1 MITWF
6 QRLLILAKSCSIGF
20 RSSEYGVNT
29 TIPHLLRQ
37 SITIRIGNLLDDMW
51 QVHEYFHKW
60 QRQRYKDGLP
70 YSNYNAMCAHLTE
83 LKRTTHPHW
92 NALPSQA
99 IQEELKRIDIAYHRF
114 FNKLGGR
121 PRIKPRHKFKSITF
135 PGQAGWYLKDNR
147 ITLTFRKW
155 NPKTQKWSFD
165 KVPYTFHK
173 HRDFHGTISRITIKR
188 DNCGDSYLC
197 ITTDFTDTEPL
208 PTTGQSVGA
217 DNVIQGMD
225 LVYSQTKSGMKDA
238 YLTLSTG
245 EKIQHPQPLKQSLTK
260 LRHLNKAVSRK
271 QKGSN
276 GWWRAVRQI
285 ARLYG
290 KIANQRKD
298 FQWQLAS
305 ELCKKFD
312 TIAIETL
319 NLDGMK
325 RLWGRKVSDLAFYQ
339 FVQILKYK
347 CIKHKRELRQVGQW
361 TATTKPCSDC
371 GVHNENLTLSDRQ
384 WTCRECGSHHDRD
397 INAAINILRA
407 GIAVT

>member
-1 MITWF
+1 MKTYKYP
-6 QRLLILAKSCSIGF
+6 LGK
-20 RSSEYGVNT
+20 
-29 TIPHLLRQ
+29 Q
-37 SITIRIGNLLDDMW
+37 SNTIRIGNLLDDMW
-51 QVHEYFHKW
+51 QVHAYFHKW
-60 QRQRYKDGLP
+60 QHQRYKDGLP
-70 YSNYNAMCAHLTE
+70 YANYNAMSAHLTV
-83 LKRTTHPHW
+83 LKQTTHPHW
-92 NALPSQA
+92 KALPSQA
-99 IQEELKRIDIAYHRF
+99 IQCELKRIDAAYQRF

-121 PRIKPRHKFKSITF
+121 PHIKPRHKFKSITF
-135 PGQAGWYLKDNR
+135 PGQAGWQIKENR

-155 NPKTQKWSFD
+155 DKDKGKWRFD

-173 HRDFHGTISRITIKR
+173 HREWHGTISHITIKR
-188 DNCGDSYLC
+188 DNCGVYWFC

-217 DNVIQGMD
+217 DF
-225 LVYSQTKSGMKDA
+225 GMKDA

-260 LRHLNKAVSRK
+260 LRSLNKALSRK

-285 ARLYG
+285 ARLYR
-290 KIANQRKD
+290 KVTNQRKD
-298 FQWQLAS
+298 FHWKLATY
-305 ELCKKFD
+305 LCEKFE
-312 TIAIETL
+312 TIASETL
-319 NLDGMK
+319 NIDGMK

-339 FVQILKYK
+339 FVQILEYK
-347 CIKHKRELRQVGQW
+347 CSKHKRHFKQVGQW

-371 GVHNENLTLSDRQ
+371 GYHNENLTLNDRQ
-384 WTCRECGSHHDRD
+384 WTCPECGSHHDRD

>member
-1 MITWF
+1 MKTYKYKF
-6 QRLLILAKSCSIGF
+6 GD
-20 RSSEYGVNT
+20 
-29 TIPHLLRQ
+29 Q
-37 SITIRIGNLLDDMW
+37 SNCIRIGNLLDDMW
-51 QVHEYFHKW
+51 QVHKYFHEW

-70 YSNYNAMCAHLTE
+70 YANYHAMSAHVTV

-99 IQEELKRIDIAYHRF
+99 IQEELKRIDRAYQRF
-114 FNKLGGR
+114 LNKLGGR
-121 PRIKPRHKFKSITF
+121 PHIKPRHKFKSITF
-135 PGQAGWYLKDNR
+135 PGPSGWKLKNNR
-147 ITLTFRKW
+147 ITLNFRKW
-155 NPKTQKWSFD
+155 EKGKWRFD
-165 KVPYTFHK
+165 SVPYTFHK
-173 HRDFHGTISRITIKR
+173 HRQWHGKIRRITIKR
-188 DNCGDSYLC
+188 DACGDYWLYI
-197 ITTDFTDTEPL
+197 ITDYKDMKRL

-245 EKIQHPQPLKQSLTK
+245 EKKQHPQPLKQSLNK
-260 LRHLNKAVSRK
+260 LRSLNKALSRK

-276 GWWRAVRQI
+276 GWWRCVRQL
-285 ARLYG
+285 ARLYR
-290 KIANQRKD
+290 KISNQRKD
-298 FQWQLAS
+298 FHWQLAT
-305 ELCKKFD
+305 ELCKRFD

-339 FVQILKYK
+339 FVEILKYK
-347 CIKHKRELRQVGQW
+347 CSKHKRLLKQVGQW

-371 GVHNENLTLSDRQ
+371 GFHNENLTLSDRQ
-384 WTCRECGSHHDRD
+384 WTCPECGSDHDRD

-407 GIAVT
+407 GIATT

>member
-1 MITWF
+1 MKTYKYP
-6 QRLLILAKSCSIGF
+6 LGK
-20 RSSEYGVNT
+20 
-29 TIPHLLRQ
+29 Q
-37 SITIRIGNLLDDMW
+37 SNTIRLGNLLDDMW

-60 QRQRYKDGLP
+60 QRQRYKDELP
-70 YSNYNAMCAHLTE
+70 YANYNAMAAHLTA

-99 IQEELKRIDIAYHRF
+99 IQEELKRIDKAYQRF

-121 PRIKPRHKFKSITF
+121 PHIKPRHKFKSVTF
-135 PGQAGWYLKDNR
+135 PGQAGWSLKNNR
-147 ITLTFRKW
+147 ITLRFRKW
-155 NPKTQKWSFD
+155 NPKTCKWQLD

-173 HRDFHGTISRITIKR
+173 HRQWHGTISRITIKR
-188 DNCGDSYLC
+188 DSCGDYWLC
-197 ITTDFTDTEPL
+197 ITTTYTDFRPL
-208 PTTGQSVGA
+208 PTTGKSVGA

-245 EKIQHPQPLKQSLTK
+245 EKLQHPQPLKHS
-260 LRHLNKAVSRK
+260 LNKLHSLNKELSRK

-276 GWWRAVRQI
+276 AWWRCVRKL
-285 ARLYG
+285 ARLYR
-290 KIANQRKD
+290 KITNQRKN
-298 FQWQLAS
+298 FHWQLAS
-305 ELCKKFD
+305 KLCKKFD
-312 TIAIETL
+312 TIVIETL
-319 NLDGMK
+319 NLEGMK

-347 CIKHKRELRQVGQW
+347 CQKHKREFRQVGQW

-371 GVHNENLTLSDRQ
+371 GFHNETLTLNDRQ
-384 WTCRECGSHHDRD
+384 WICPECSSHHDRD